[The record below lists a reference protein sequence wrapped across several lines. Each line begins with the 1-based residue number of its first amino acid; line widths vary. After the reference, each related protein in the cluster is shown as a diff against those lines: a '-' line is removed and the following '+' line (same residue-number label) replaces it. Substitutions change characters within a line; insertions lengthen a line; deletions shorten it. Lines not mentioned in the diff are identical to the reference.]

1 MRVYLDNCCYN
12 RPFDDQGQLK
22 IRLETEAKMEV
33 QRQMREGEVEYVWS
47 EMLDSEVLDSPFSD
61 LQARILRW
69 RVDAAEYVDSDEEL
83 LVRAEEIMEY
93 GVKSSDAIHLAAAER
108 AGCDWFLTVDRGILS
123 KRPDLGSVR
132 IASPLDYVRET
143 L

>member
-1 MRVYLDNCCYN
+1 
-12 RPFDDQGQLK
+12 
-22 IRLETEAKMEV
+22 MEV

-61 LQARILRW
+61 LQTRILRW

-83 LVRAEEIMEY
+83 IVRAEEIMEY

-108 AGCDWFLTVDRGILS
+108 AGCDWFLTVDRGILN
-123 KRPDLGSVR
+123 KRPDFGSVR